1 MSALDIPEQY
11 VRDNYYEKMY
21 DLGNDDSNVI
31 AIYNCIDGSRNFKL
45 SEDDFNLIVQLLERL
60 AIKETNQFDVSEENV
75 ERILNSRGAK

>member
-45 SEDDFNLIVQLLERL
+45 S
-60 AIKETNQFDVSEENV
+60 
-75 ERILNSRGAK
+75 